1 MTEAHNYVPPPD
13 CPVFSPTSAEFAD
26 PMTYIARIRQ
36 RAEPFG
42 ICKIRPPSDW
52 APPFSVN
59 VDAFKFTPRVQR
71 INELEVCRS
80 RTLRVTTQTTDVK
93 MTLQDGGSSGVKP
106 TSNLKMT
113 VFLFPRVA

>member
-1 MTEAHNYVPPPD
+1 MPCLVLKKTPDLLFFFLSRDVLESLRCPIDSVPKSTMTEAHSYVTPPD

-26 PMTYIARIRQ
+26 PMMYIARIRQ

-59 VDAFKFTPRVQR
+59 VDTFKFTPRVQR
-71 INELEVCRS
+71 INELEVS
-80 RTLRVTTQTTDVK
+80 RTRT
-93 MTLQDGGSSGVKP
+93 
-106 TSNLKMT
+106 
-113 VFLFPRVA
+113 